1 MQMSASAFSAIAIR
15 SLVGSTVAP
24 ATTRTRR
31 SCISFGPRRRIT
43 RATIAS
49 TSAIFAFSSSRFGSM
64 ISTASSLSRRR
75 FVTTV
80 GFSIMDSCAAGATRI
95 GIPEPRAF
103 VAYVVTVES
112 SIPFAILPT
121 VLAVQGAMR
130 RRSALPS
137 RPHIWRYSMAPVIS
151 VTTGRPVAYSSAFG
165 WRMAVAERVMTAWT
179 SAPWRM
185 SSWESRT
192 LSTAAMLPVTPRTMV
207 LPWSLMDRMPR
218 NRSAGCIPRE
228 SSSPGLKPMV
238 LGLNPFRA
246 RLRQPLTRSAR
257 LRGAPMDYQTTLEH
271 LYRLERFGIKLGLEN
286 VRQLLSLLGDPHRG
300 LRAVHVTGTNGKG
313 SVCAYVAAAL
323 RATGYRVGLYT
334 SPHLIR
340 FNERIRVDGEPIADD
355 DVLRLWSGMQP
366 AIHAMTAH
374 RAVDHPTFFEVTTAM
389 AFQYFR
395 ERGVDI
401 AVLEVGMGGRM
412 DATNVVDGLVS
423 VVTRVDLEHTE
434 HLGKTVD
441 RIAREKA
448 GIIKPSSRAVTVTQE
463 ALPVIEARCREVHAP
478 LSVLGRDVR
487 AERTSFDLRGQEVRI
502 RGPFGEIDV
511 RTPLL
516 GAFQVEHVAVA
527 VAALTELL

>member
-1 MQMSASAFSAIAIR
+1 
-15 SLVGSTVAP
+15 
-24 ATTRTRR
+24 
-31 SCISFGPRRRIT
+31 
-43 RATIAS
+43 
-49 TSAIFAFSSSRFGSM
+49 
-64 ISTASSLSRRR
+64 
-75 FVTTV
+75 
-80 GFSIMDSCAAGATRI
+80 
-95 GIPEPRAF
+95 
-103 VAYVVTVES
+103 
-112 SIPFAILPT
+112 
-121 VLAVQGAMR
+121 
-130 RRSALPS
+130 
-137 RPHIWRYSMAPVIS
+137 
-151 VTTGRPVAYSSAFG
+151 
-165 WRMAVAERVMTAWT
+165 
-179 SAPWRM
+179 
-185 SSWESRT
+185 
-192 LSTAAMLPVTPRTMV
+192 
-207 LPWSLMDRMPR
+207 
-218 NRSAGCIPRE
+218 
-228 SSSPGLKPMV
+228 
-238 LGLNPFRA
+238 
-246 RLRQPLTRSAR
+246 
-257 LRGAPMDYQTTLEH
+257 MDYQTTLEH

-395 ERGVDI
+395 ERGVDV

-448 GIIKPSSRAVTVTQE
+448 GIIKASSRAVTVTQE

-487 AERTSFDLRGQEVRI
+487 AERLESGLRGQTVRVRGSFGSLEVQ
-502 RGPFGEIDV
+502 
-511 RTPLL
+511 TPLV
-516 GAFQVEHVAVA
+516 GSFQVENVGIA
-527 VAALTELL
+527 VAALAELRGQGIEVADRAIREGIAATRWPARFDRVRDAPTVIVDGAHNAPATRALGEAFTELFPGRKAIVVVGILNDKDLAGMAASLGPLARQVFAARPQTPRAYPAEDVAAAFRPFAPAVVIPRVGDAIDASLAAAAPDDIVLITGSIYTAGEALDRLGVRP